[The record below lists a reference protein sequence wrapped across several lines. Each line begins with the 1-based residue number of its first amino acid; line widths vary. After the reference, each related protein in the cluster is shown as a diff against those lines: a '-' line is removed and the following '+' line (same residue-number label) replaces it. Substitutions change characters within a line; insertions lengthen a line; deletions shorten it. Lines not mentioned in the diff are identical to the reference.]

1 MQQTKSGAQSS
12 APAAPEITEVPAAAY
27 PVMKQKSAFRR
38 FFITARPYL
47 MVAPA
52 MAVFILFLIY
62 PIIYMVYLSFFD
74 WNMIGEMKFIGVQN
88 YTDMFADSDFW
99 QVLGNSIYY
108 MVMVVILQMALSLL
122 LAAYLNKNTRI
133 NRILQ
138 TVAFTPYI
146 TSMVSVAFIWM
157 WMMDSDYGL
166 LNYFLSFFGVE
177 PIGWLSDPAVA
188 MNSLVLVSVWK
199 GLGYNTIIIISAM
212 QAVPG
217 YLYEA
222 AALDKTPKWKSFLKI
237 TLPMI
242 SPTIF
247 FLALMNI
254 IAALKVFETVN
265 IMTKGGPMNSTNTLV
280 YNIYQ
285 YGFQYFEIGY
295 ASTLGVALMVVIGI
309 FTLIYFRV
317 LSRRVY
323 YN

>member
-1 MQQTKSGAQSS
+1 MEKIASGARIH
-12 APAAPEITEVPAAAY
+12 PAAQTQL
-27 PVMKQKSAFRR
+27 QKKSLFSK
-38 FFITARPYL
+38 ILTAMRPYL

-52 MAVFILFLIY
+52 MAVFGVFILY
-62 PIIYMVYLSFFD
+62 PIFYMIYLSFFD
-74 WNMIGEMKFIGVQN
+74 WNLIGEMKYIGLEN
-88 YTDMFADSDFW
+88 YTDMLSDKDFW
-99 QVLGNSIYY
+99 QVLGNSVYY
-108 MVMVVILQMALSLL
+108 MVMVVIFQMILSLL
-122 LAAYLNKNTRI
+122 LAAYLNRNTRV

-138 TVAFTPYI
+138 SSAFTPYI

-157 WMMDSDYGL
+157 WLMDSDYGL
-166 LNYFLSFFGVE
+166 LNYLLSLIGLGPV
-177 PIGWLSDPAVA
+177 GWLSDPKVA

-212 QAVPG
+212 QSVPG

-222 AALDKTPKWKSFLKI
+222 AALDKTPRWKAFWKI

-242 SPTIF
+242 SPTLF

-265 IMTKGGPMNSTNTLV
+265 IMTQGGPMNSTNTLV

-285 YGFQYFEIGY
+285 YGFDYFKIGY
-295 ASTLGVALMVVIGI
+295 ASALGVALMVVIGF

-317 LSRRVY
+317 LSKRVY

>member
-1 MQQTKSGAQSS
+1 MLRIDNTLPLPKTAVSES
-12 APAAPEITEVPAAAY
+12 TR
-27 PVMKQKSAFRR
+27 VMKKSPLKKLL
-38 FFITARPYL
+38 ITLRPYA

-52 MAVFILFLIY
+52 MAVFGVFLLY
-62 PIIYMVYLSFFD
+62 PIFYMIYLSFFK
-74 WNMIGEMKFIGVQN
+74 WNLIGEMEFIGLQN
-88 YTDMFADSDFW
+88 YADMLGDKDFW

-108 MVMVVILQMALSLL
+108 MVMVVLLTMALSLL
-122 LAAYLNKNTRI
+122 LAAYLNKDTRI

-138 TVAFTPYI
+138 SITFTPYI

-157 WMMDSDYGL
+157 WLMDSDYGL
-166 LNYFLSFFGVE
+166 LNYFLSLFGLDPV
-177 PIGWLSDPAVA
+177 GWLSDPKVA
-188 MNSLVLVSVWK
+188 MNSLVLVSTWK

-222 AALDKTPKWKSFLKI
+222 ASLDKAPKWKVFWKI
-237 TLPMI
+237 TFPMI

-265 IMTKGGPMNSTNTLV
+265 IMTQGGPVNSTNTLV

-285 YGFQYFEIGY
+285 YGFEYFKIGY
-295 ASTLGVALMVVIGI
+295 ASALGVALMVVIGI

-317 LSRRVY
+317 LSKRVH

>member
-1 MQQTKSGAQSS
+1 MEKIASGARIH
-12 APAAPEITEVPAAAY
+12 PAAQTQL
-27 PVMKQKSAFRR
+27 QKKSLFSK
-38 FFITARPYL
+38 ILTAMRPYL

-52 MAVFILFLIY
+52 MAVFGVFILY
-62 PIIYMVYLSFFD
+62 PIFYMIYLSFFD
-74 WNMIGEMKFIGVQN
+74 WNLIGEMKYIGLEN
-88 YTDMFADSDFW
+88 YTDMLSDKDFW
-99 QVLGNSIYY
+99 QVLGNSVYY
-108 MVMVVILQMALSLL
+108 MVMVVIFQMILSLL
-122 LAAYLNKNTRI
+122 LAAYLNRNTRV

-138 TVAFTPYI
+138 SIAFTPYI

-157 WMMDSDYGL
+157 WLMDSDYGL
-166 LNYFLSFFGVE
+166 LNYLLSLIGLGPV
-177 PIGWLSDPAVA
+177 GWLSDPKVA

-212 QAVPG
+212 QSVPG

-222 AALDKTPKWKSFLKI
+222 AALDKTPKWKAFWKI

-242 SPTIF
+242 SPTLF

-265 IMTKGGPMNSTNTLV
+265 IMTQGGPMNSTNTLV

-285 YGFQYFEIGY
+285 YGFDYFKIGY
-295 ASTLGVALMVVIGI
+295 ASALGVALMVVIGF

-317 LSRRVY
+317 LSKRVY

>member
-1 MQQTKSGAQSS
+1 MEEIASGARIH
-12 APAAPEITEVPAAAY
+12 PAAQTQL
-27 PVMKQKSAFRR
+27 QKKSLFSK
-38 FFITARPYL
+38 ILTAMRPYL

-52 MAVFILFLIY
+52 MAVFGVFILY
-62 PIIYMVYLSFFD
+62 PIFYMIYLSFFD
-74 WNMIGEMKFIGVQN
+74 WNLIGEMKYIGLEN
-88 YTDMFADSDFW
+88 YTDMLSDKDFW
-99 QVLGNSIYY
+99 QVLGNSVYY
-108 MVMVVILQMALSLL
+108 MVMVVIFQMILSLL
-122 LAAYLNKNTRI
+122 LAAYLNRNTRV

-138 TVAFTPYI
+138 SIAFTPYI

-157 WMMDSDYGL
+157 WLMDSDYGL
-166 LNYFLSFFGVE
+166 LNYLLSLIGLGPV
-177 PIGWLSDPAVA
+177 GWLSDPKVA

-212 QAVPG
+212 QSVPG

-222 AALDKTPKWKSFLKI
+222 AALDKTPRWKAFWKI

-242 SPTIF
+242 SPTLF

-265 IMTKGGPMNSTNTLV
+265 IMTQGGPMNSTNTLV

-285 YGFQYFEIGY
+285 YGFDYFKIGY
-295 ASTLGVALMVVIGI
+295 ASALGVALMVVIGF

-317 LSRRVY
+317 LSKRVY

>member
-1 MQQTKSGAQSS
+1 MEKIASGARIH
-12 APAAPEITEVPAAAY
+12 PAAQTQL
-27 PVMKQKSAFRR
+27 QKKSLFSK
-38 FFITARPYL
+38 ILTAMRPYL

-52 MAVFILFLIY
+52 MAVFGVFILY
-62 PIIYMVYLSFFD
+62 PIFYIFYLSFFD
-74 WNMIGEMKFIGVQN
+74 WNLIGEMKYIGLEN
-88 YTDMFADSDFW
+88 YTDMLSDKDFW
-99 QVLGNSIYY
+99 QVLGNSVYY
-108 MVMVVILQMALSLL
+108 MVMVVIFQMILSLL
-122 LAAYLNKNTRI
+122 LAAYLNRNTRV

-138 TVAFTPYI
+138 SIAFTPYI

-157 WMMDSDYGL
+157 WLMDSDYGL
-166 LNYFLSFFGVE
+166 LNYLLSLIGLGPV
-177 PIGWLSDPAVA
+177 GWLSDPKVA

-212 QAVPG
+212 QSVPG

-222 AALDKTPKWKSFLKI
+222 AALDKTPRWKAFWKI

-242 SPTIF
+242 SPTLF

-265 IMTKGGPMNSTNTLV
+265 IMTQGGPMNSTNTLV

-285 YGFQYFEIGY
+285 YGFDYFKIGY
-295 ASTLGVALMVVIGI
+295 ASALGVALMVVIGF

-317 LSRRVY
+317 LSKRVY

>member
-1 MQQTKSGAQSS
+1 MEKIASGARIH
-12 APAAPEITEVPAAAY
+12 PAAQTQL
-27 PVMKQKSAFRR
+27 QKKSLFSK
-38 FFITARPYL
+38 ILTAMRPYL

-52 MAVFILFLIY
+52 MAVFGVFILY
-62 PIIYMVYLSFFD
+62 PIFYMIYLSFFD
-74 WNMIGEMKFIGVQN
+74 WNLIGEMKYIGMEN
-88 YTDMFADSDFW
+88 YTDMLSDKDFW
-99 QVLGNSIYY
+99 QVLGNSVYY
-108 MVMVVILQMALSLL
+108 MVMVVIFQMILSLL
-122 LAAYLNKNTRI
+122 LAAYLNRNTRV

-138 TVAFTPYI
+138 SIAFTPYI

-157 WMMDSDYGL
+157 WLMDSDYGL
-166 LNYFLSFFGVE
+166 LNYLLSLIGLGPV
-177 PIGWLSDPAVA
+177 GWLSDPKVA

-212 QAVPG
+212 QSVPG

-222 AALDKTPKWKSFLKI
+222 AALDKTPRWKAFWKI

-242 SPTIF
+242 SPTLF

-265 IMTKGGPMNSTNTLV
+265 IMTQGGPMNSTNTLV

-285 YGFQYFEIGY
+285 YGFDYFKIGY
-295 ASTLGVALMVVIGI
+295 ASALGVALMVVIGF

-317 LSRRVY
+317 LSKRVY

>member
-1 MQQTKSGAQSS
+1 M
-12 APAAPEITEVPAAAY
+12 
-27 PVMKQKSAFRR
+27 
-38 FFITARPYL
+38 RPYL

-52 MAVFILFLIY
+52 MAVFGVFILY
-62 PIIYMVYLSFFD
+62 PIFYMIYLSFFD
-74 WNMIGEMKFIGVQN
+74 WNLIGEMKYIGLEN
-88 YTDMFADSDFW
+88 YTDMLSDKDFW
-99 QVLGNSIYY
+99 QVLGNSVYY
-108 MVMVVILQMALSLL
+108 MVMVVIFQMILSLL
-122 LAAYLNKNTRI
+122 LAAYLNRNTRV

-138 TVAFTPYI
+138 SIAFTPYI

-157 WMMDSDYGL
+157 WLMDSDYGL
-166 LNYFLSFFGVE
+166 LNYLLSLIGLGPV
-177 PIGWLSDPAVA
+177 GWLSDPKVA

-212 QAVPG
+212 QSVPG

-222 AALDKTPKWKSFLKI
+222 AALDKTPRWKAFWKI

-242 SPTIF
+242 SPTLF

-265 IMTKGGPMNSTNTLV
+265 IMTQGGPMNSTNTLV

-285 YGFQYFEIGY
+285 YGFDYFKIGY
-295 ASTLGVALMVVIGI
+295 ASALGVALMVVIGF

-317 LSRRVY
+317 LSKRVY

>member
-1 MQQTKSGAQSS
+1 MLRMEKISSGARIH
-12 APAAPEITEVPAAAY
+12 PAAQTQL
-27 PVMKQKSAFRR
+27 QKKSLFSK
-38 FFITARPYL
+38 ILTAMRPYL

-52 MAVFILFLIY
+52 MAVFGVFILY
-62 PIIYMVYLSFFD
+62 PIFYMIYLSFFD
-74 WNMIGEMKFIGVQN
+74 WNLIGEMKYIGLEN
-88 YTDMFADSDFW
+88 YTDMLSDKDFW
-99 QVLGNSIYY
+99 QVLGNSVYY
-108 MVMVVILQMALSLL
+108 MVMVVIFQMILSLL
-122 LAAYLNKNTRI
+122 LAAYLNRNTRV

-138 TVAFTPYI
+138 SIAFTPYI

-157 WMMDSDYGL
+157 WLMDSDYGL
-166 LNYFLSFFGVE
+166 LNYLLSLIGLGPV
-177 PIGWLSDPAVA
+177 GWLSDPKVA

-212 QAVPG
+212 QSVPG

-222 AALDKTPKWKSFLKI
+222 AALDKTPRWKAFWKI

-242 SPTIF
+242 SPTLF

-265 IMTKGGPMNSTNTLV
+265 IMTQGGPMNSTNTLV

-285 YGFQYFEIGY
+285 YGFDYFKIGY
-295 ASTLGVALMVVIGI
+295 ASALGVALMVVIGF

-317 LSRRVY
+317 LSKRVY

>member
-1 MQQTKSGAQSS
+1 MLRMEKIASGARIH
-12 APAAPEITEVPAAAY
+12 PAAQTQL
-27 PVMKQKSAFRR
+27 QKKSLFSK
-38 FFITARPYL
+38 ILTAMRPYL

-52 MAVFILFLIY
+52 MAVFGVFILY
-62 PIIYMVYLSFFD
+62 PIFYMIYLSFFD
-74 WNMIGEMKFIGVQN
+74 WNLIGEMKYIGLEN
-88 YTDMFADSDFW
+88 YTDMLSDKDFW
-99 QVLGNSIYY
+99 QVLGNSVYY
-108 MVMVVILQMALSLL
+108 MVMVVIFQMILSLL
-122 LAAYLNKNTRI
+122 LAAYLNRNTRV

-138 TVAFTPYI
+138 SIAFTPYI

-157 WMMDSDYGL
+157 WLMDSDYGL
-166 LNYFLSFFGVE
+166 LNYLLSLIGLGPV
-177 PIGWLSDPAVA
+177 GWLSDPKVA

-212 QAVPG
+212 QSVPG

-222 AALDKTPKWKSFLKI
+222 AALDKTPRWKAFWKI

-242 SPTIF
+242 SPTLF

-265 IMTKGGPMNSTNTLV
+265 IMTQGGPMNSTNTLV

-285 YGFQYFEIGY
+285 YGFDYFKIGY
-295 ASTLGVALMVVIGI
+295 ASALGVALMVVIGF

-317 LSRRVY
+317 LSKRVY

>member
-1 MQQTKSGAQSS
+1 MEKIASGARIH
-12 APAAPEITEVPAAAY
+12 PAAQTQL
-27 PVMKQKSAFRR
+27 QKKSLFSK
-38 FFITARPYL
+38 ILTAMRPYL

-52 MAVFILFLIY
+52 MAVFGVFILY
-62 PIIYMVYLSFFD
+62 PIFYMIYLSFFD
-74 WNMIGEMKFIGVQN
+74 WNLIGEMKYIGLEN
-88 YTDMFADSDFW
+88 YTDMLSDKDFW
-99 QVLGNSIYY
+99 QVLGNSVYY
-108 MVMVVILQMALSLL
+108 MVMVVIFQMILSLL
-122 LAAYLNKNTRI
+122 LAAYLNRNTRV

-138 TVAFTPYI
+138 SIAFTPYI

-157 WMMDSDYGL
+157 WLMDSDYGL
-166 LNYFLSFFGVE
+166 LNYLLSLIGLGPV
-177 PIGWLSDPAVA
+177 GWLSDPKVA

-212 QAVPG
+212 QSVPG

-222 AALDKTPKWKSFLKI
+222 AALDKTPRWKAFWKI

-242 SPTIF
+242 SPTLF

-285 YGFQYFEIGY
+285 YGFDYFKIGY
-295 ASTLGVALMVVIGI
+295 ASALGVALMVVIGF

-317 LSRRVY
+317 LSKRVY

>member
-1 MQQTKSGAQSS
+1 MLRMEKIASGARIH
-12 APAAPEITEVPAAAY
+12 PAAQTQL
-27 PVMKQKSAFRR
+27 QKKSLFSK
-38 FFITARPYL
+38 ILTAMRPYL

-52 MAVFILFLIY
+52 MAVFGVFILY
-62 PIIYMVYLSFFD
+62 PIFYMIHLSFFD
-74 WNMIGEMKFIGVQN
+74 WNLIGEMKYIGLEN
-88 YTDMFADSDFW
+88 YTDMLSDKDFW
-99 QVLGNSIYY
+99 QVLGNSVYY
-108 MVMVVILQMALSLL
+108 MVMVVIFQMILSLL
-122 LAAYLNKNTRI
+122 LAAYLNRNTRV

-138 TVAFTPYI
+138 SIAFTPYI

-157 WMMDSDYGL
+157 WLMDSDYGL
-166 LNYFLSFFGVE
+166 LNYLLSLIGLGPV
-177 PIGWLSDPAVA
+177 GWLSDPKVA

-212 QAVPG
+212 QSVPG

-222 AALDKTPKWKSFLKI
+222 AALDKTPRWKAFWKI

-242 SPTIF
+242 SPTLF
-247 FLALMNI
+247 FLAPMNI

-265 IMTKGGPMNSTNTLV
+265 IMTQGGPMNSTNTLV

-285 YGFQYFEIGY
+285 YGFDYFKIGY
-295 ASTLGVALMVVIGI
+295 ASALGVALMVVIGF

-317 LSRRVY
+317 LGKRVY

>member
-1 MQQTKSGAQSS
+1 MLRMEKIASGARIG
-12 APAAPEITEVPAAAY
+12 PAVGT
-27 PVMKQKSAFRR
+27 QLHRKSLFAR
-38 FFITARPYL
+38 IMTAMRPYL

-52 MAVFILFLIY
+52 MAVFGVFIIY
-62 PIIYMVYLSFFD
+62 PIFYMIYLSFFD
-74 WNMIGEMKFIGVQN
+74 WNLIGEMKYIGLEN
-88 YTDMFADSDFW
+88 YTDMLGDKDFW
-99 QVLGNSIYY
+99 QVLGNSVYY
-108 MVMVVILQMALSLL
+108 MVMVVIFQMVFSLL
-122 LAAYLNKNTRI
+122 LAAYLNRNTRV

-138 TVAFTPYI
+138 SIAFTPYI

-157 WMMDSDYGL
+157 WLMDSDYGL
-166 LNYFLSFFGVE
+166 LNYLLSLVGID
-177 PIGWLSDPAVA
+177 PIGWLSDPKVA
-188 MNSLVLVSVWK
+188 MNSLVLVSTWK

-212 QAVPG
+212 QSVPG

-222 AALDKTPKWKSFLKI
+222 AALDKTPRWKSFWKI

-242 SPTIF
+242 SPTLF

-265 IMTKGGPMNSTNTLV
+265 IMTQGGPMNSTNTLV

-285 YGFQYFEIGY
+285 YGFDYFKIGY
-295 ASTLGVALMVVIGI
+295 ASALGVALMVVIGF

-317 LSRRVY
+317 LSKRVY

>member
-1 MQQTKSGAQSS
+1 MLRMEKIASGARIH
-12 APAAPEITEVPAAAY
+12 PAAQTQL
-27 PVMKQKSAFRR
+27 QKKSLFSK
-38 FFITARPYL
+38 ILTAMRPYL

-52 MAVFILFLIY
+52 MAVFGVFILY
-62 PIIYMVYLSFFD
+62 PIFYMIYLSFFD
-74 WNMIGEMKFIGVQN
+74 WNLIGEMKYIGMEN
-88 YTDMFADSDFW
+88 YTDMLSDKDFW
-99 QVLGNSIYY
+99 QVLGNSVYY
-108 MVMVVILQMALSLL
+108 MVMVVIFQMILSLL
-122 LAAYLNKNTRI
+122 LAAYLNRNTRV

-138 TVAFTPYI
+138 SIAFTPYI

-157 WMMDSDYGL
+157 WLMDSDYGL
-166 LNYFLSFFGVE
+166 LNYLLSLIGLGPV
-177 PIGWLSDPAVA
+177 GWLSDPKVA

-212 QAVPG
+212 QSVPG

-222 AALDKTPKWKSFLKI
+222 AALDKTPRWKAFWKI

-242 SPTIF
+242 SPTLF

-265 IMTKGGPMNSTNTLV
+265 IMTQGGPMNSTNTLV

-285 YGFQYFEIGY
+285 YGFDYFKIGY
-295 ASTLGVALMVVIGI
+295 ASALGVALMVVIGF

-317 LSRRVY
+317 LSKRVY

>member
-1 MQQTKSGAQSS
+1 MEKIASGARIH
-12 APAAPEITEVPAAAY
+12 PAAQAQL
-27 PVMKQKSAFRR
+27 QKKSLFSK
-38 FFITARPYL
+38 ILTAMRPYL

-52 MAVFILFLIY
+52 MAVFGVFILY
-62 PIIYMVYLSFFD
+62 PIFYMIYLSFFD
-74 WNMIGEMKFIGVQN
+74 WNLIGEMKYIGLEN
-88 YTDMFADSDFW
+88 YTDMLSDKDFW
-99 QVLGNSIYY
+99 QVLGNSVYY
-108 MVMVVILQMALSLL
+108 MVMVVIFQMILSLL
-122 LAAYLNKNTRI
+122 LAAYLNRNTRV

-138 TVAFTPYI
+138 SIAFTPYI

-157 WMMDSDYGL
+157 WLMDSDYGL
-166 LNYFLSFFGVE
+166 LNYLLSLIGLGPV
-177 PIGWLSDPAVA
+177 GWLSDPKVA

-212 QAVPG
+212 QSVPG

-222 AALDKTPKWKSFLKI
+222 AALDKTPRWKAFWKI

-242 SPTIF
+242 SPTLF

-265 IMTKGGPMNSTNTLV
+265 IMTQGGPMNSTNTLV

-285 YGFQYFEIGY
+285 YGFDYFKIGY
-295 ASTLGVALMVVIGI
+295 ASALGVALMVVIGF

-317 LSRRVY
+317 LSKRVY

>member
-1 MQQTKSGAQSS
+1 MLRMEKIASGARIHS
-12 APAAPEITEVPAAAY
+12 ASQTQLH
-27 PVMKQKSAFRR
+27 KKSLFSK
-38 FFITARPYL
+38 IMTAMRPYL

-52 MAVFILFLIY
+52 MAVFGVFILY
-62 PIIYMVYLSFFD
+62 PIFYMIYLSFFD
-74 WNMIGEMKFIGVQN
+74 WNLIGDMKYIGLEN
-88 YTDMFADSDFW
+88 YTDMLGDKDFW
-99 QVLGNSIYY
+99 QVLGNSVYY
-108 MVMVVILQMALSLL
+108 MVMVVIFEMVLSLL
-122 LAAYLNKNTRI
+122 LAAYLNRNTRT

-138 TVAFTPYI
+138 SIAFTPYI

-157 WMMDSDYGL
+157 WLMDSDYGL
-166 LNYFLSFFGVE
+166 LNYLLSLVGIGPV
-177 PIGWLSDPAVA
+177 GWLSDPKVA

-212 QAVPG
+212 QSVPG

-222 AALDKTPKWKSFLKI
+222 AALDKTPKWKSFWKI

-242 SPTIF
+242 SPTLF

-265 IMTKGGPMNSTNTLV
+265 IMTQGGPMNSTNTLV

-285 YGFQYFEIGY
+285 YGFEYFKIGY
-295 ASTLGVALMVVIGI
+295 ASALGVALRVVIGF
-309 FTLIYFRV
+309 FTLTYFRV
-317 LSRRVY
+317 LSKRVY

>member
-1 MQQTKSGAQSS
+1 MEKIASGARIH
-12 APAAPEITEVPAAAY
+12 PAAQTQL
-27 PVMKQKSAFRR
+27 QKKSLFSK
-38 FFITARPYL
+38 ILTAMRPYL

-52 MAVFILFLIY
+52 MAVFGVFILY
-62 PIIYMVYLSFFD
+62 PIFYMIYLSFFD
-74 WNMIGEMKFIGVQN
+74 WNLIGEMKYIGLEN
-88 YTDMFADSDFW
+88 YTDMLSDKDFW
-99 QVLGNSIYY
+99 QVLGNSVYY
-108 MVMVVILQMALSLL
+108 MVMVVIFQMILSLL
-122 LAAYLNKNTRI
+122 LAAYLNRNTRV

-138 TVAFTPYI
+138 SIAFTPYI
-146 TSMVSVAFIWM
+146 TSMVSVAVIWI
-157 WMMDSDYGL
+157 WLMDSDYGL
-166 LNYFLSFFGVE
+166 LNYLLSLIGLGPV
-177 PIGWLSDPAVA
+177 GWLSDPKVA

-212 QAVPG
+212 QSVPG

-222 AALDKTPKWKSFLKI
+222 AALDKTPRWKAFWKI

-242 SPTIF
+242 SPTLF

-265 IMTKGGPMNSTNTLV
+265 IMTQGGPMNSTNTLV

-285 YGFQYFEIGY
+285 YGFDYFKIGY
-295 ASTLGVALMVVIGI
+295 ASALGVALMVVIGF

-317 LSRRVY
+317 LSKRVY

>member
-1 MQQTKSGAQSS
+1 MEKIASGARIH
-12 APAAPEITEVPAAAY
+12 PAAQTQL
-27 PVMKQKSAFRR
+27 QKKSLFSK
-38 FFITARPYL
+38 ILTAMRPYL

-52 MAVFILFLIY
+52 MAVFGVFILY
-62 PIIYMVYLSFFD
+62 PIFYMIYLSFFD
-74 WNMIGEMKFIGVQN
+74 WNLIGEMKYIGLEN
-88 YTDMFADSDFW
+88 YTDMLSDKDFW
-99 QVLGNSIYY
+99 QVLGNSVYY
-108 MVMVVILQMALSLL
+108 MVMVVIFQMILSLL
-122 LAAYLNKNTRI
+122 LAAYLNRNTRV

-138 TVAFTPYI
+138 SIAFTPYI

-157 WMMDSDYGL
+157 WLMDSDYGL
-166 LNYFLSFFGVE
+166 LNYLLSLIGLGPV
-177 PIGWLSDPAVA
+177 GWLSDPKVA

-212 QAVPG
+212 QSVPG

-222 AALDKTPKWKSFLKI
+222 AALDKTPRWKAFWKI

-242 SPTIF
+242 SPTLF

-265 IMTKGGPMNSTNTLV
+265 IMTQGGPMNSTNTLV
-280 YNIYQ
+280 YSIYQ
-285 YGFQYFEIGY
+285 YGFDYFKIGY
-295 ASTLGVALMVVIGI
+295 ASALGVALMVVIGF

-317 LSRRVY
+317 LSKRVY

>member
-1 MQQTKSGAQSS
+1 MLRMEKIASGARIH
-12 APAAPEITEVPAAAY
+12 PAAQTQL
-27 PVMKQKSAFRR
+27 QKKSLFSK
-38 FFITARPYL
+38 ILTAMRPYL

-52 MAVFILFLIY
+52 MAVFGVFILY
-62 PIIYMVYLSFFD
+62 PIFYMIYLSFFD
-74 WNMIGEMKFIGVQN
+74 WNLIGEMKYIGLEN
-88 YTDMFADSDFW
+88 YTDMLSDKDFW
-99 QVLGNSIYY
+99 QVLGNSVYY
-108 MVMVVILQMALSLL
+108 MVMVVIFQMILSLL
-122 LAAYLNKNTRI
+122 LAAYLNRNTRV

-138 TVAFTPYI
+138 SIAFTPYI

-157 WMMDSDYGL
+157 WLMDSDYGL
-166 LNYFLSFFGVE
+166 LNYLLSLIGLGPV
-177 PIGWLSDPAVA
+177 GWLSDPKVA

-212 QAVPG
+212 QSVPG

-222 AALDKTPKWKSFLKI
+222 AALDKTPRWKAFWKI

-242 SPTIF
+242 SPPLF

-265 IMTKGGPMNSTNTLV
+265 IMTQGGPMNSTNTLV

-285 YGFQYFEIGY
+285 YGFDYFKIGY
-295 ASTLGVALMVVIGI
+295 ASALGVALMVVIGF

-317 LSRRVY
+317 LSKRVY

>member
-1 MQQTKSGAQSS
+1 MLRMEKIASGARIH
-12 APAAPEITEVPAAAY
+12 PAAQAQL
-27 PVMKQKSAFRR
+27 QKKSLFSK
-38 FFITARPYL
+38 ILTAMRPYL

-52 MAVFILFLIY
+52 MAVFGVFILY
-62 PIIYMVYLSFFD
+62 PIFYMIYLSFFD
-74 WNMIGEMKFIGVQN
+74 WNLIGEMKYIGLEN
-88 YTDMFADSDFW
+88 YTDMLSDKDFW
-99 QVLGNSIYY
+99 QVLGNSVYY
-108 MVMVVILQMALSLL
+108 MVMVVIFQMILSLL
-122 LAAYLNKNTRI
+122 LAAYLNRNTRV

-138 TVAFTPYI
+138 SIAFTPYI

-157 WMMDSDYGL
+157 WLMDSDYGL
-166 LNYFLSFFGVE
+166 LNYLLSLIGLGPV
-177 PIGWLSDPAVA
+177 GWLSDPKVA

-212 QAVPG
+212 QSVPG

-222 AALDKTPKWKSFLKI
+222 AALDKTPRWKAFWKI

-242 SPTIF
+242 SPTLF

-265 IMTKGGPMNSTNTLV
+265 IMTQGGPMNSTNTLV

-285 YGFQYFEIGY
+285 YGFDYFKIGY
-295 ASTLGVALMVVIGI
+295 ASALGVALMVVIGF

-317 LSRRVY
+317 LSKRVY

>member
-1 MQQTKSGAQSS
+1 MQQTKLGMPVVSET
-12 APAAPEITEVPAAAY
+12 PAAVRPA
-27 PVMKQKSAFRR
+27 MKQKSGVRR
-38 FFITARPYL
+38 FFIAVRPYL
-47 MVAPA
+47 MIAPA
-52 MAVFILFLIY
+52 MVVFALFLIY
-62 PIIYMVYLSFFD
+62 PIFYMVYLSFFD

-88 YTDMFADSDFW
+88 YTDMFSDSDFW

-122 LAAYLNKNTRI
+122 LAAYLNKNTRV
-133 NRILQ
+133 NQILQ
-138 TVAFTPYI
+138 TIAFTPYI

-166 LNYFLSFFGVE
+166 LNYFLSFFGID
-177 PIGWLSDPAVA
+177 PIGWLSDPKVA
-188 MNSLVLVSVWK
+188 MNALVLVSVWK

-222 AALDKTPKWKSFLKI
+222 AALDKTPKWNSFYKI

-242 SPTIF
+242 SPSIF

-254 IAALKVFETVN
+254 ISALKVFETVN

-285 YGFQYFEIGY
+285 YGFQYFKIGY
-295 ASTLGVALMVVIGI
+295 ASALGVALMVVIGI
-309 FTLIYFRV
+309 FTLIYFKV
-317 LSRRVY
+317 LSKRVY
-323 YN
+323 YSN

>member
-1 MQQTKSGAQSS
+1 MEKIASGARIH
-12 APAAPEITEVPAAAY
+12 PAAQTQL
-27 PVMKQKSAFRR
+27 QKKSLFSK
-38 FFITARPYL
+38 ILTAMRPYL

-52 MAVFILFLIY
+52 MAVFGVFILY
-62 PIIYMVYLSFFD
+62 PIFYMIYLSFFD
-74 WNMIGEMKFIGVQN
+74 WNLIGEMKYIGLEN
-88 YTDMFADSDFW
+88 YTDMLSDKDFW
-99 QVLGNSIYY
+99 QVLGNSVYY
-108 MVMVVILQMALSLL
+108 MVMVVIFQMILSLL
-122 LAAYLNKNTRI
+122 LAAYLNRNTRV

-138 TVAFTPYI
+138 SIAFTPYI

-157 WMMDSDYGL
+157 WLMDSDYGL
-166 LNYFLSFFGVE
+166 LNYLLSLIGLGPV
-177 PIGWLSDPAVA
+177 GWLSDPKVA

-212 QAVPG
+212 QSVPG

-222 AALDKTPKWKSFLKI
+222 AALDKTPRWKAFWKI

-242 SPTIF
+242 SPTLF

-265 IMTKGGPMNSTNTLV
+265 IMTQGGPMNSTNTLV

-285 YGFQYFEIGY
+285 YGFDYFKIGY
-295 ASTLGVALMVVIGI
+295 ASALGVALMVVIGF

-317 LSRRVY
+317 LSKRVY

>member
-1 MQQTKSGAQSS
+1 MQQTKLGAPVVTEAPS
-12 APAAPEITEVPAAAY
+12 AARPA
-27 PVMKQKSAFRR
+27 MKQKSTLRRAF
-38 FFITARPYL
+38 IAARPYL
-47 MVAPA
+47 MIAPA

-88 YTDMFADSDFW
+88 YTHMFADSDFW
-99 QVLGNSIYY
+99 QVLGNSVYY
-108 MVMVVILQMALSLL
+108 MVMVVVLQMGLSLL

-133 NRILQ
+133 NQILQ
-138 TVAFTPYI
+138 TIAFTPYI

-166 LNYFLSFFGVE
+166 LNYFLGFFGID
-177 PIGWLSDPAVA
+177 PIGWLSDPKVA

-222 AALDKTPKWKSFLKI
+222 AALDKTPKWKAFYKI

-242 SPTIF
+242 SPSIF

-254 IAALKVFETVN
+254 ISALKVFETVN

-309 FTLIYFRV
+309 FTLIYVKV
-317 LSRRVY
+317 LSKRVY
-323 YN
+323 YNS

>member
-1 MQQTKSGAQSS
+1 MQQTKLGMPVVSE
-12 APAAPEITEVPAAAY
+12 APSVVRPA
-27 PVMKQKSAFRR
+27 MKQKSGLRR
-38 FFITARPYL
+38 FFIAVRPYL
-47 MVAPA
+47 MIAPA
-52 MAVFILFLIY
+52 MVVFALFLIY
-62 PIIYMVYLSFFD
+62 PIFYMVYLSFFD

-88 YTDMFADSDFW
+88 YTNMFSDSDFW

-108 MVMVVILQMALSLL
+108 MVMVVILEMALSLL
-122 LAAYLNKNTRI
+122 LAAYLNKNTRV
-133 NRILQ
+133 NQILQ
-138 TVAFTPYI
+138 TIAFTPYI

-166 LNYFLSFFGVE
+166 LNYFLSFFGVD
-177 PIGWLSDPAVA
+177 PIGWLSDPKVA
-188 MNSLVLVSVWK
+188 MNALVLVSVWK

-222 AALDKTPKWKSFLKI
+222 AALDKTPKWKSFYKI

-242 SPTIF
+242 SPSIF

-254 IAALKVFETVN
+254 ISALKVFETVN

-285 YGFQYFEIGY
+285 YGFQYFKIGY
-295 ASTLGVALMVVIGI
+295 ASALGVALMVVIGI
-309 FTLIYFRV
+309 FTLIYFKV
-317 LSRRVY
+317 LSKRVY
-323 YN
+323 YSN

>member
-1 MQQTKSGAQSS
+1 MEKIASGARIH
-12 APAAPEITEVPAAAY
+12 PAAQTQL
-27 PVMKQKSAFRR
+27 QKKSLFSK
-38 FFITARPYL
+38 ILTAMRPYL

-52 MAVFILFLIY
+52 MAVFGVFILY
-62 PIIYMVYLSFFD
+62 PIFYMIYLSFFD
-74 WNMIGEMKFIGVQN
+74 WNLIGEMKYIGLEN
-88 YTDMFADSDFW
+88 YTDMLSDKDFW
-99 QVLGNSIYY
+99 QVLGNSVYY
-108 MVMVVILQMALSLL
+108 MVMVVIFQMILSLL
-122 LAAYLNKNTRI
+122 LAAYLNRNTRV

-138 TVAFTPYI
+138 SIAFTPYI

-157 WMMDSDYGL
+157 WLMDSDYGL
-166 LNYFLSFFGVE
+166 LNYLLSLIGLGPV
-177 PIGWLSDPAVA
+177 GWLSDPKVA

-199 GLGYNTIIIISAM
+199 GLGYNTIIIMSVM
-212 QAVPG
+212 QSVPG

-222 AALDKTPKWKSFLKI
+222 AALDKTPKWKAFWKI

-242 SPTIF
+242 SPTLF

-265 IMTKGGPMNSTNTLV
+265 IMTQGGPMNSTNTLV

-285 YGFQYFEIGY
+285 YGFDYFKIGY
-295 ASTLGVALMVVIGI
+295 ASALGVALMVVIGF

-317 LSRRVY
+317 LSKRVY

>member
-1 MQQTKSGAQSS
+1 MLRMEKIASGARIH
-12 APAAPEITEVPAAAY
+12 PAAQTQL
-27 PVMKQKSAFRR
+27 QKKSLFSK
-38 FFITARPYL
+38 ILTAMRPYL

-52 MAVFILFLIY
+52 MAVFGVFILY
-62 PIIYMVYLSFFD
+62 PIFYMIYLSFFD
-74 WNMIGEMKFIGVQN
+74 WNLIGEMKYIGLEN
-88 YTDMFADSDFW
+88 YTDMLSDKDFW
-99 QVLGNSIYY
+99 QVLGNSVYY
-108 MVMVVILQMALSLL
+108 MVMVVIFQMILSLL
-122 LAAYLNKNTRI
+122 LAAYLNRNTRV

-138 TVAFTPYI
+138 SIAFTPYI

-157 WMMDSDYGL
+157 WLMDSDYGL
-166 LNYFLSFFGVE
+166 LNYLLSLIGLGPV
-177 PIGWLSDPAVA
+177 GWLSDPKVA

-212 QAVPG
+212 QSVPG

-222 AALDKTPKWKSFLKI
+222 AALDKTPKWKAFWKI

-242 SPTIF
+242 SPTLF

-265 IMTKGGPMNSTNTLV
+265 IMTQGGPMNSTNTLV

-285 YGFQYFEIGY
+285 YGFDYFKIGY
-295 ASTLGVALMVVIGI
+295 ASALGVALMVVIGF

-317 LSRRVY
+317 LSKRVY

>member
-1 MQQTKSGAQSS
+1 MLRIDNTLPLPKTAVSESARVKKKS
-12 APAAPEITEVPAAAY
+12 PLKKLLITL
-27 PVMKQKSAFRR
+27 
-38 FFITARPYL
+38 RPYA

-52 MAVFILFLIY
+52 MAVFGVFLLY
-62 PIIYMVYLSFFD
+62 PIFYMIYLSFFK
-74 WNMIGEMKFIGVQN
+74 WNLIGEMEFIGLQN
-88 YTDMFADSDFW
+88 YADMLGDKDFW

-108 MVMVVILQMALSLL
+108 MVMVVLLTMALSLL
-122 LAAYLNKNTRI
+122 LAAYLNKDTRI

-138 TVAFTPYI
+138 SITFTPYI

-157 WMMDSDYGL
+157 WLMDSDYGL
-166 LNYFLSFFGVE
+166 FNYFLSLFGLDPV
-177 PIGWLSDPAVA
+177 GWLSDPKVA
-188 MNSLVLVSVWK
+188 MNSLVLVSTWK

-222 AALDKTPKWKSFLKI
+222 TSLDKAPKWKVFWKI
-237 TLPMI
+237 TFPMI

-254 IAALKVFETVN
+254 IAALKAFETVN
-265 IMTKGGPMNSTNTLV
+265 IMTQGGPVNSTNTLV

-285 YGFQYFEIGY
+285 YGFEYFKIGY
-295 ASTLGVALMVVIGI
+295 ASALGVALMVVIGI
-309 FTLIYFRV
+309 FTLIYFKV
-317 LSRRVY
+317 LSKRVH